1 MEDLGEVLSH
11 LPLAQDPNLL
21 VGAATG
27 DDAAVYRLADGVLS
41 AHTVDFFPPIVD
53 DAYEFGAI
61 AAVNAMS
68 DVYAM
73 GGRPLLALSVACFP
87 EDLPRETLGRILRG
101 AADAAQEAGVVIGGG
116 HTVKD
121 PELKFGL
128 AVTGIVEE
136 ASLLTNAAAR
146 PGDALVLTKPIG
158 TGIVTTAAK
167 AGECGAETLAE
178 AARTMRRLNRGAS
191 EAAVAAGARA
201 ATDVTGFGLIGH
213 LAGMMRAS
221 GASARAELR
230 RVPLLPGARG
240 LLERG
245 FAPGGTRANLDAAN
259 AVADWDAALS
269 EDDRLLL
276 CDAQTSGGLLIAVP
290 QERLSAL
297 EAELAARGETCAVI
311 GGVAAPRADG
321 VLVAASA

>member
-27 DDAAVYRLADGVLS
+27 DDAAVYRLAPGVLS

-136 ASLLTNAAAR
+136 ALLLTNAAAR

-297 EAELAARGETCAVI
+297 EAELAARGEPCAVI

>member
-11 LPLAQDPNLL
+11 LPRAQDPNLL

-27 DDAAVYRLADGVLS
+27 DDAAVYRLAEGVLS
-41 AHTVDFFPPIVD
+41 VHTVDFFPPIVD
-53 DAYEFGAI
+53 DAYDFGAI

-73 GGRPLLALSVACFP
+73 GGRPLLALNIACFP
-87 EDLPRETLGRILRG
+87 EDLPRETLGRILQG
-101 AADAAQEAGVVIGGG
+101 AADAAREAGVVIGGG

-121 PELKFGL
+121 AELKFGL
-128 AVTGIVEE
+128 SVTGIVEE
-136 ASLLTNAAAR
+136 SSLLTNAAAR

-167 AGECGAETLAE
+167 AQECGEETLAG
-178 AARTMRRLNRGAS
+178 AVDTMRRSNRAAS
-191 EAAVAAGARA
+191 EAAVVAEARA

-213 LAGMMRAS
+213 LTGMMRAS
-221 GASARAELR
+221 GASAQIRLP
-230 RVPLLPGARG
+230 RVPLLPGARE

-259 AVADWDAALS
+259 ATTDWGADLN
-269 EDDRLLL
+269 ENDRLLL

-290 QERLSAL
+290 QDRLAALTAEL
-297 EAELAARGETCAVI
+297 EARGADGAVI
-311 GGVAAPRADG
+311 GEVAARSADG
-321 VLVAASA
+321 ALAAASA

>member
-1 MEDLGEVLSH
+1 MKDLGEVLSH

-27 DDAAVYRLADGVLS
+27 DDAAVYRLAPGVLS

-101 AADAAQEAGVVIGGG
+101 AADAAREAGVVIGGG

-128 AVTGIVEE
+128 AVAGIVEE

-178 AARTMRRLNRGAS
+178 AAQTMRRLNRGAS

-259 AVADWDAALS
+259 ATTDWDAALS

-297 EAELAARGETCAVI
+297 EAELAVRGEPCAVI
-311 GGVAAPRADG
+311 GVVAAPRADG

>member
-11 LPLAQDPNLL
+11 LPHAQDPNLL

-27 DDAAVYRLADGVLS
+27 DDAAVYRLAEGVLTV
-41 AHTVDFFPPIVD
+41 HTADFFPPIVD
-53 DAYEFGAI
+53 DAYDFGAI
-61 AAVNAMS
+61 AAVNALS

-73 GGRPLLALSVACFP
+73 GGRPLVALNIACFP

-101 AADAAQEAGVVIGGG
+101 AGDAAREAGVVIGGG

-121 PELKFGL
+121 AELKFGL
-128 AVTGIVEE
+128 AVTGVVEE
-136 ASLLTNAAAR
+136 ASLLTNAGAR
-146 PGDALVLTKPIG
+146 PGDALVLTKPVG

-167 AGECGAETLAE
+167 AQECGAETLAE
-178 AARTMRRLNRGAS
+178 AVRTMRLLNRAAS

-213 LAGMMRAS
+213 LTGMMRAS
-221 GASARAELR
+221 GASAQVRLSS
-230 RVPLLPGARG
+230 VPLLQGTRE

-259 AVADWDAALS
+259 ATTAWDAQLS

-276 CDAQTSGGLLIAVP
+276 CDAQTSGGLLIAVA
-290 QERLSAL
+290 QERLGAL
-297 EAELAARGETCAVI
+297 EAELAARGADGAEVGAV
-311 GGVAAPRADG
+311 AERRADG
-321 VLVAASA
+321 ALVAASV